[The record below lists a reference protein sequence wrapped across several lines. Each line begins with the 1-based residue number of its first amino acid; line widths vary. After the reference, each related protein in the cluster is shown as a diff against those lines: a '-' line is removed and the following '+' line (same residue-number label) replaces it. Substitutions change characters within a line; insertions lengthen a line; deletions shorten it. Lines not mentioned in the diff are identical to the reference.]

1 MAIDRAVARVRLR
14 DLGSGG
20 ATHAEPGARNIA
32 GDGDGGPAVDAEITL
47 PPGMA
52 KARTGSK
59 GKARGRGT
67 RASAA
72 KAGRSDEREA
82 SEDEAGRE
90 ALAVEVLDAP
100 PPDEDEDDED
110 DTDDGDGPDD
120 AAMAALAEVEVS
132 DEDLDAIESDLQRR
146 AKAAPKG
153 STALAR
159 RDPMAAY
166 MAEVRQHPL
175 LTRDEEYELAVR
187 WFEHGDKEAG
197 RILVTSNLRLVVK
210 IAHEYRRAYQNLLDL
225 VQEGNVG
232 LVKAVQKFD
241 PYRGVKLSTY
251 SGWWIRAYILKYILN
266 NWRLVKIGTTQNQR
280 KLFFNLRKQRDAL
293 VAAGVDPTPE
303 RIAKALDVSP
313 REVVEMERRMSS
325 PDLSLD
331 APLGGDDGDG
341 TRTRLDL
348 IEDDFADPEDNV
360 DAVEFKSLLQDKLM
374 AFGAELDG
382 RELEIFRDRLMSDEP
397 TTLQELGD
405 RWGVSRE
412 RARQIE
418 KRMVLRL
425 REYLQGELG
434 DAVQIALGHEL

>member
-1 MAIDRAVARVRLR
+1 MARAKASR
-14 DLGSGG
+14 DSGG
-20 ATHAEPGARNIA
+20 EASAGAGEPRRAGAIELRREGPLAKREDATKILGVEPVAAEPI
-32 GDGDGGPAVDAEITL
+32 E
-47 PPGMA
+47 
-52 KARTGSK
+52 
-59 GKARGRGT
+59 
-67 RASAA
+67 
-72 KAGRSDEREA
+72 
-82 SEDEAGRE
+82 
-90 ALAVEVLDAP
+90 VEVLDAP
-100 PPDEDEDDED
+100 PDEVASDEVAEPAMDEL
-110 DTDDGDGPDD
+110 
-120 AAMAALAEVEVS
+120 ASEALADVEVS
-132 DEDLDAIESDLQRR
+132 DADLDAIESELVRGTR
-146 AKAAPKG
+146 AAPKG

-175 LTRDEEYELAVR
+175 LTREEEYGLAVR
-187 WFEHGDKEAG
+187 WFENGDKDAA
-197 RILVTSNLRLVVK
+197 RQLVTSNLRLVVK

-313 REVVEMERRMSS
+313 KEVVEMERRMAA
-325 PDLSLD
+325 PDVSLD
-331 APLGGDDGDG
+331 APLGGDDGEG

-360 DAVEFKSLLQDKLM
+360 DSTQFKSLLQDKL
-374 AFGAELDG
+374 ARFGADLEG
-382 RELEIFRDRLMSDEP
+382 RELEIFRDRLVSDEP
-397 TTLQELGD
+397 ITLQDLGD

-418 KRMVLRL
+418 KRLVLRL
-425 REYLQGELG
+425 REYLQAELG
-434 DAVQIALGHEL
+434 DAVQIALGQEPN

>member
-1 MAIDRAVARVRLR
+1 VQ
-14 DLGSGG
+14 
-20 ATHAEPGARNIA
+20 AEP
-32 GDGDGGPAVDAEITL
+32 VE
-47 PPGMA
+47 
-52 KARTGSK
+52 
-59 GKARGRGT
+59 
-67 RASAA
+67 
-72 KAGRSDEREA
+72 
-82 SEDEAGRE
+82 
-90 ALAVEVLDAP
+90 VEVLDAP
-100 PPDEDEDDED
+100 PSDDVVEPDPRELA
-110 DTDDGDGPDD
+110 DG
-120 AAMAALAEVEVS
+120 ALADVEVS
-132 DEDLDAIESDLQRR
+132 DADLDAIESELVRGGR
-146 AKAAPKG
+146 AAPKG

-166 MAEVRQHPL
+166 MAEVRQHSL
-175 LTRDEEYELAVR
+175 LTREEEYELAVR
-187 WFEHGDKEAG
+187 WFEHGDKEAA
-197 RILVTSNLRLVVK
+197 RRLVTSNLRLVVK

-313 REVVEMERRMSS
+313 KEVMEMERRMSA
-325 PDLSLD
+325 PDVSLD
-331 APLGGDDGDG
+331 APLGGEDGEG

-348 IEDDFADPEDNV
+348 IEDDYADPEDNV
-360 DAVEFKSLLQDKLM
+360 DSSEFKRLLQDKLM
-374 AFGAELDG
+374 RFGAGLEG
-382 RELEIFRDRLMSDEP
+382 RELEIFRDRLVNDEP
-397 TTLQELGD
+397 ITLQDLGD

-418 KRMVLRL
+418 KRLVLRL

-434 DAVQIALGHEL
+434 DAVQIALGQDTA